1 MAMDGCEAHQLRSRR
16 RTGAMEPSYLSRG
29 WQGQAGRGL
38 GGLEQHLRLR
48 QAVAQAVAQGVDVYE
63 SDCLAESTGRTRH
76 TCGES
81 ARAV

>member
-1 MAMDGCEAHQLRSRR
+1 
-16 RTGAMEPSYLSRG
+16 MEPSYLSRG

-48 QAVAQAVAQGVDVYE
+48 QAVAQGVDVYE
-63 SDCLAESTGRTRH
+63 SDCLAESTGRTKH

>member
-1 MAMDGCEAHQLRSRR
+1 MAVRRMSLGAGGGR
-16 RTGAMEPSYLSRG
+16 RTDDGGMEYLSRG

-38 GGLEQHLRLR
+38 GGLEQHLRR
-48 QAVAQAVAQGVDVYE
+48 VAAQEVWE
-63 SDCLAESTGRTRH
+63 SDCLAESTGRTKH